1 MCLVSCVLIFALTV
15 FALRHTCHSKACY
28 NVPKQGELS
37 HYRYLALSC
46 KTDDEVLNPSVQ
58 ETFLHSVQTGS
69 GVHKA
74 SYSFGKG
81 ALFS

>member
-15 FALRHTCHSKACY
+15 FALRHTCHSKECY

-46 KTDDEVLNPSVQ
+46 ETDDEDFESVCARDFSTQ
-58 ETFLHSVQTGS
+58 CPDRSWGS
-69 GVHKA
+69 Q
-74 SYSFGKG
+74 S
-81 ALFS
+81 LLLI